1 MIDTA
6 YALQGIAVMAL
17 VTFAL
22 RALPFV
28 AAQWLEHHPIV
39 HRLGRFLPPAI
50 MLLLVVHSMLG
61 QARDHAGGPWPEMAA
76 VAITAAAPT
85 ALASISHIAK
95 PPSRMKSIIVASP
108 PAARRGPRCPR

>member
-39 HRLGRFLPPAI
+39 RRLGRFLPPAI

-61 QARDHAGGPWPEMAA
+61 QARDHAGAPWPEMVA
-76 VAITAAAPT
+76 VALTAALQWRGKN
-85 ALASISHIAK
+85 ALFSILAGTGAYVLLRNLS
-95 PPSRMKSIIVASP
+95 
-108 PAARRGPRCPR
+108 

>member
-61 QARDHAGGPWPEMAA
+61 QARDHACGPWPEMAA
-76 VAITAAAPT
+76 VALTAALQWRGKNALFSILAGT
-85 ALASISHIAK
+85 ALYVLL
-95 PPSRMKSIIVASP
+95 RNL
-108 PAARRGPRCPR
+108 G